1 MTIAFNLSFQGCAG
15 TQINWNIDKQA
26 LAEVAANEAGYQFAK
41 FLPNEAEIAL
51 KYARTVTTSIEPGD
65 FKLNLNVWKEYVLEK
80 IGADPHY
87 AKQLSRLLPEIEL
100 PESTMPDL
108 KWMDKVKPYIS
119 EFIIGVEDGLRV
131 SDLIAFSKLAD
142 VRYIEFLIGR
152 TLAVGGM

>member
-1 MTIAFNLSFQGCAG
+1 MTKIKTGILTAICLIGLILSGCAG

-26 LAEVAANEAGYQFAK
+26 LAEVAANEAGYQMAK

-51 KYARTVTTSIEPGD
+51 KYSQTIMTSTEPGD

-100 PESTMPDL
+100 PESAVPDL

-119 EFIIGVEDGLRV
+119 EFILGIEDGL
-131 SDLIAFSKLAD
+131 LN
-142 VRYIEFLIGR
+142 
-152 TLAVGGM
+152 